1 MLKKLL
7 LLLLI
12 LLFVSCTKD
21 EDGGGL
27 DDPNKPLSEKLAEV
41 TSEKE
46 WFFEVMNASRKSY
59 NVRYHMQ
66 DGYVI
71 NYRGYTDDNGGYG
84 VNCIGSKFWRDHP
97 LNEITILNDEANAF
111 TWSSGGMTFSL
122 VYDGVSLTYRRIDCN
137 GCGVGDTGL
146 YSTATLIT
154 QEQLNDYLNKVENYP
169 PCN

>member
-1 MLKKLL
+1 MLKKTL

-12 LLFVSCTKD
+12 PLLISCSKD
-21 EDGGGL
+21 DGGGGL
-27 DDPNKPLSEKLAEV
+27 NDPNKPLSEKLAEM

-46 WFFEVMNASRKSY
+46 LFFEVWNASRKNY

-71 NYRGYTDDNGGYG
+71 NYRGYTDDDGGTG
-84 VNCIGSKFWRDHP
+84 VNCIHSEFLTEHP

-111 TWSSGGMTFSL
+111 TWSSRGMTFSL
-122 VYDGVSLTYRRIDCN
+122 VYDGVSLTYRRIDCT

-146 YSTATLIT
+146 YSTATIIT